1 MSIENFQFKA
11 SSISVAAD
19 DCWDLSDDLRFLIQA
34 YHDAYEFVSR
44 TNEKTIFYQY
54 KLCYGKTSGFQIL
67 INSELEL
74 ENFISDCLLQWK
86 TEKTIPTV
94 LGESGDLNTLLCF
107 PVVPKNL
114 NKTILRRAVK
124 REYKLMYN
132 QLVDFANSVGLGE
145 VTETGSVNYF
155 SNLRKF
161 SARRQASLPCI

>member
-44 TNEKTIFYQY
+44 TNKKTIFYQY

-74 ENFISDCLLQWK
+74 DSFISDCLLQWK
-86 TEKTIPTV
+86 TEKTLPTV
-94 LGESGDLNTLLCF
+94 SGESSDLYTLLCF